1 MEAAP
6 GVLLTV
12 LGAALPPED
21 TRRRMYVVLRRPYAY
36 LQDPLQRAFEG
47 QEDIQVMVDRRQRER
62 RQVSQPAPSDRRRA
76 DRRAPTEELL
86 QIVIMRPSPRENPAK
101 PGS

>member
-12 LGAALPPED
+12 LAVALSPED

-36 LQDPLQRAFEG
+36 LQDALRRAFEG
-47 QEDIQVMVDRRQRER
+47 QEEIQFIVDRRQRER
-62 RQVSQPAPSDRRRA
+62 RQVSRPAPTERRRA

-86 QIVIMRPSPRENPAK
+86 QIVIMRPPPLGNPAT
-101 PGS
+101 PGP